1 VTAAPGARPGAA
13 PGTGARPGA
22 APRTHLLA
30 SRPWPAE
37 SWPADIVA
45 SDAALR
51 QILHGL
57 PGVDQVGVAERA
69 AALATR
75 SIKRDA
81 KLWALDAAIR
91 MIDLTT
97 LEGAD
102 TPGKVRGLCAKARQ
116 PDPADLAVPPVAAVC
131 VYPDLVPVASSAL
144 NHGALNHGELAG
156 SHVLV
161 ASVAT
166 AFPSGRASL
175 AVKLADVAD
184 AVAGGADE
192 VDMVI
197 DRGAFLAGRYGQVS
211 EEIRAVREACGAAH
225 LKVILETGELATF
238 DNVARASWLAMLSG
252 ADFIKTSTGKVSP
265 AATLPVALVM
275 LAAVRD
281 FADATGRRVGV
292 KVAGGIRAA
301 KDAIRYL
308 VLVREIAGP
317 EWLSPA
323 LFRIG
328 ASSLL
333 NDLLMQRTKQ
343 LTGVYAGADYFT
355 VD

>member
-1 VTAAPGARPGAA
+1 MQARPATAAAGQAGYWAA
-13 PGTGARPGA
+13 
-22 APRTHLLA
+22 
-30 SRPWPAE
+30 E
-37 SWPADIVA
+37 IVG
-45 SDAALR
+45 SDGALR
-51 QILHGL
+51 QVLHGL
-57 PGVDQVGVAERA
+57 PGTDLVGVQQRA

-75 SIKRDA
+75 SIKREA

-91 MIDLTT
+91 MTDLTT

-102 TPGKVRGLCAKARQ
+102 TPGKVRGLCAKARR
-116 PDPADLAVPPVAAVC
+116 PDPRDAGVPPVAAVC
-131 VYPDLVPVASSAL
+131 VYPDLVTVARQ
-144 NHGALNHGELAG
+144 ELAG
-156 SHVLV
+156 SAVAV

-184 AVAGGADE
+184 AVAAGADE

-211 EEIRAVREACGAAH
+211 DEIRAVREACGPAH
-225 LKVILETGELATF
+225 LKVILETAELATL

-265 AATLPVALVM
+265 AATPPVALVM
-275 LAAVRD
+275 LAAVAD
-281 FADATGRRVGV
+281 FAAATGHRVGV
-292 KVAGGIRAA
+292 KVAGGVRTA
-301 KDAIRYL
+301 KEAIRYL
-308 VLVREIAGP
+308 VLVKETAGP
-317 EWLSPA
+317 AWLTPD

-333 NDLLMQRTKQ
+333 NDLLMQRRKQ
-343 LTGVYAGADYFT
+343 LTGDYAGPEHFT
-355 VD
+355 LD